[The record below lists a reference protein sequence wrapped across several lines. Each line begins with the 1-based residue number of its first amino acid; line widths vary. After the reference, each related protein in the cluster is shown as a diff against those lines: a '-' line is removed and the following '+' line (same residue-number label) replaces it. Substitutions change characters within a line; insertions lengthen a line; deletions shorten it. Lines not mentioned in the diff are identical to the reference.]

1 LKVRS
6 WAD

>member
-6 WAD
+6 